1 MASTKDLVKDWSTVS
16 SLKEKD
22 LDRITEQQNHV
33 KSCCLVGLGCF
44 HNVLY
49 ITLGIMI
56 CPQSFSLE
64 QSHKREIAFLENKNL
79 IASDYSISI
88 RKPGNT

>member
-1 MASTKDLVKDWSTVS
+1 MAGTRDLVKDWSIVP

-22 LDRITEQQNHV
+22 LDRITEQQNQV
-33 KSCCLVGLGCF
+33 KSYCLVGVGCY
-44 HNVLY
+44 HNVLH

-56 CPQSFSLE
+56 CPQAFSLE

-88 RKPGNT
+88 KKTRNT